1 LLGDYR
7 GSFRQGLIK
16 ADAGFMAQKFH
27 FGEFT
32 LDESSYR
39 LQRGDRRLRL
49 EKVPMEL
56 LILLVQRHGQLIS
69 REEMAGHIWGKNVF
83 LDVDH
88 SINTAIRKIRQALH
102 DDPEKPRFLETV
114 IGKGTAS
121 PHP

>member
-69 REEMAGHIWGKNVF
+69 REEMAGHIW
-83 LDVDH
+83 
-88 SINTAIRKIRQALH
+88 I
-102 DDPEKPRFLETV
+102 
-114 IGKGTAS
+114 TAS
-121 PHP
+121 TPLSAKFARHCTMTLRSPASLKR